1 MSFISRLLGNNDEE
15 FTEVRVDREVLES
28 VIYYSKKSYP
38 NEFLAFFDGEIK
50 DKILYITGL
59 IFLPGETCETG
70 AVVHTE
76 LLPMNSKYMGSVHS
90 HPGPSA
96 SPSEADLKT
105 FSKNGYF
112 HMIVC
117 LPYSLETFKS
127 YDRYGEHMNYSI
139 GDYRQFNEDKP
150 VGFAIKGSPTV
161 VDHMELFPWIGEF
174 KPGFFDEDDDEF
186 FRTLDDERVDRY
198 SEYERRNQARIISNN
213 QMSNEINII
222 SNTQMPRQQ
231 VIRIELN
238 PDGSVRKISKNK
250 K

>member
-1 MSFISRLLGNNDEE
+1 M
-15 FTEVRVDREVLES
+15 
-28 VIYYSKKSYP
+28 
-38 NEFLAFFDGEIK
+38 
-50 DKILYITGL
+50 

-96 SPSEADLKT
+96 MPSDADLKT
-105 FSKNGYF
+105 FSKNGFF

-117 LPYSLETFKS
+117 LPYSLETFRS
-127 YDRYGEHMNYSI
+127 YDRYGQHIDYTI
-139 GDYRQFNEDKP
+139 GDYSHLNENNPDD
-150 VGFAIKGSPTV
+150 FFDESDV
-161 VDHMELFPWIGEF
+161 VTDDDEF

-186 FRTLDDERVDRY
+186 FKTLDETREDRY
-198 SEYERRNQARIISNN
+198 AEYEKRHHINN
-213 QMSNEINII
+213 QPDITIPVNPVNII
-222 SNTQMPRQQ
+222 SNTQMPQNHQ

-238 PDGSVRKISKNK
+238 PDGTVKKISKNK